1 MSAVDHLRR
10 AGAGAAKYARM
21 TAQDIAEVGAVF
33 AQVARRQYRDATRGS
48 GSGGGGLLGRSLRR
62 ARRSGAARK

>member
-33 AQVARRQYRDATRGS
+33 AQVARRQYRDATRG
-48 GSGGGGLLGRSLRR
+48 GGGLVGRSLRR

>member
-10 AGAGAAKYARM
+10 AGGGAAKYARM

-33 AQVARRQYRDATRGS
+33 AQVARRQYRDATRG
-48 GSGGGGLLGRSLRR
+48 GGGGLLGRSLRR